1 MLAST
6 RAVVICRRKIQ
17 ALTECARAAARRFTE
32 ATSTNWPHLSRFAV
46 AGNAIGM
53 LLYRRDPEQMTLLTA
68 EASGR
73 WPATAAGHEV
83 HFKRPPWHL
92 TRRSKRKPLLA
103 SNTSMISQEPP
114 VR

>member
-83 HFKRPPWHL
+83 HFKRPPWQ
-92 TRRSKRKPLLA
+92 PDEA
-103 SNTSMISQEPP
+103 IEAQAAISQ
-114 VR
+114 